1 MLDTYGG
8 YLAGLATSI
17 LWMATSL
24 LFTEAGK
31 RLGVTVVN
39 FTRLVLAVLLLGLT
53 HRIVSGDW
61 VPNASLGQVA
71 LLGASGVIG
80 LAIGDQALFTS
91 LVLVGPRV
99 ATLVMTTSP
108 LFAALFG
115 WVAMGETLGTVAWIG
130 ILTTVGGV
138 AWVVS
143 DRMATRTITEK
154 RIWYRGIALAGVGAI
169 CQAAGLLL
177 SKQGMGHGWLDR
189 DCHLDPQAATLI
201 RMVFATSCMA
211 PFLLFGRKA
220 SRSSEQ
226 HLRPQRRRGLG
237 RHRLRTGWAFAAMG
251 AVAGPYLGVWM
262 SLVATDRAPLGI
274 AQTLC
279 SLTPIFILPAAR
291 VIYGERIGG
300 RAVLGTCLAIGG
312 VGLLLAGA

>member
-8 YLAGLATSI
+8 YLAGIATSI

-53 HRIVSGDW
+53 HRILTGHW
-61 VPNASLGQVA
+61 VPDASLGQVA

-91 LVLVGPRV
+91 FILVGPRI
-99 ATLVMTTSP
+99 ATLIMTTSP

-115 WVAMGETLGTVAWIG
+115 WVVMGETLGTIALIG
-130 ILTTVGGV
+130 ILTTLGGL

-143 DRMATRTITEK
+143 ERLPSTTITEK
-154 RIWYRGIALAGVGAI
+154 RNWYRGIALAGVGAI

-201 RMVFATSCMA
+201 RMVFATAGMA

-220 SRSSEQ
+220 TRSSKQ
-226 HLRPQRRRGLG
+226 RPLTRPRRRFGPNRWRIGL
-237 RHRLRTGWAFAAMG
+237 AFAAMG

-291 VIYGERIGG
+291 VIYGEKIGV
-300 RAVLGTCLAIGG
+300 RALLGTCLAIGG